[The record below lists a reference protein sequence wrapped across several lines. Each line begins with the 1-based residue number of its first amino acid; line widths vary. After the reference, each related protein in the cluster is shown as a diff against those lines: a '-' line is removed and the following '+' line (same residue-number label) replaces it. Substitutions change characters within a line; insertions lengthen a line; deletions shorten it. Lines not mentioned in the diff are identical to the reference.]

1 MANRTCP
8 RCRAEISAALAAA
21 YSDGLECPKCKER
34 LEVVSGP
41 RTISSAVGFAAA
53 AAAWSLAKASS
64 GALGGVLP
72 IVYAFIAFGVVSSLV
87 LMLTASLH
95 AAPAVPAPVAE
106 SAHAA
111 HGSGGHGGG
120 HH

>member
-1 MANRTCP
+1 VANRTCP
-8 RCRAEISAALAAA
+8 RCHAEISAALAAA
-21 YSDGLECPKCKER
+21 YSDGLECPNCKER

-53 AAAWSLAKASS
+53 AAAWRLTSGAS
-64 GALGGVLP
+64 GALGSVLP
-72 IVYAFIAFGVVSSLV
+72 IVYAVIAFGVVSALV

-95 AAPAVPAPVAE
+95 AAPAIPVPVPE
-106 SAHAA
+106 SAQGG
-111 HGSGGHGGG
+111 HGSGSHGGG

>member
-1 MANRTCP
+1 VANRTCP
-8 RCRAEISAALAAA
+8 RCHAEISAALAAA

-41 RTISSAVGFAAA
+41 RTISSAMGFVAGAAV
-53 AAAWSLAKASS
+53 WRLTNGSS

-72 IVYAFIAFGVVSSLV
+72 IFYAVIAFGVVSSLV

-95 AAPAVPAPVAE
+95 AAPAVPAPVPE
-106 SAHAA
+106 SAH
-111 HGSGGHGGG
+111 GGHGSSGHASG

>member
-21 YSDGLECPKCKER
+21 YSDGLECPNCKER

-41 RTISSAVGFAAA
+41 RTISSTAGFAAA
-53 AAAWSLAKASS
+53 AVAWRLANGSS

-72 IVYAFIAFGVVSSLV
+72 IVYAVIAFGVVSSLV
-87 LMLTASLH
+87 LMFTASLH
-95 AAPAVPAPVAE
+95 AAPAIPAPVPE
-106 SAHAA
+106 SAQ
-111 HGSGGHGGG
+111 GGHGSDAHGG
-120 HH
+120 AHH

>member
-53 AAAWSLAKASS
+53 AAVWRLTNGAS
-64 GALGGVLP
+64 GALGSVLP
-72 IVYAFIAFGVVSSLV
+72 IVYAVIVFGVVSSLV
-87 LMLTASLH
+87 LMFTASLH
-95 AAPAVPAPVAE
+95 AAPAVPAPAPE
-106 SAHAA
+106 SAHGG
-111 HGSGGHGGG
+111 HGSGSHGGA

>member
-8 RCRAEISAALAAA
+8 RCRAEISAALAVA

-41 RTISSAVGFAAA
+41 RTISSVVGFAAA
-53 AAAWSLAKASS
+53 AAAWRLTGGSSSSLS
-64 GALGGVLP
+64 GVLP
-72 IVYAFIAFGVVSSLV
+72 IVYAFIAFGVASSLV

-95 AAPAVPAPVAE
+95 ASPAVPVPVAE
-106 SAHAA
+106 STHAT
-111 HGSGGHGGG
+111 HGPGGHGGG